1 MHTHSLDPRFEVF
14 YWKQPGILLQMHP
27 ANERRRYI
35 MMSVHETVG
44 HDQVAHKIGCL
55 CISL

>member
-1 MHTHSLDPRFEVF
+1 MYTEGLDFNIGTYMYALTSL
-14 YWKQPGILLQMHP
+14 KTSGIYP
-27 ANERRRYI
+27 
-35 MMSVHETVG
+35 VHETVG